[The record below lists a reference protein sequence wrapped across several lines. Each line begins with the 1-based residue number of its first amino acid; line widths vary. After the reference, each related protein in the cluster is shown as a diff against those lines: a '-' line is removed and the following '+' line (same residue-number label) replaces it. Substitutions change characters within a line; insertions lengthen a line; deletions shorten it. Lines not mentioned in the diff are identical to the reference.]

1 MESHLSNI
9 QQIIEKLDQ
18 IFNYQIQDPNN
29 NKVDEILKLL
39 HRISIYQVQDPKD
52 ANIRQ
57 LVEQTQLIVERLNQ
71 LQQNVQTS
79 QTGNV
84 QTSQTGNVQTS
95 QTGNVQTSQTGNVQ
109 TSQTGNVQTSQTGV
123 ITNTIKLNDMT
134 HFLWFV
140 VGGLM
145 FLAALKIIVA

>member
-1 MESHLSNI
+1 MESLADSNNQLI
-9 QQIIEKLDQ
+9 RKLEQIL
-18 IFNYQIQDPNN
+18 NYQIQDPKDA
-29 NKVDEILKLL
+29 KVDEILKLL
-39 HRISIYQVQDPKD
+39 HAISTYQIQDPKD

-71 LQQNVQTS
+71 LQQILQTS
-79 QTGNV
+79 PGNV
-84 QTSQTGNVQTS
+84 QTSPGNVQTF
-95 QTGNVQTSQTGNVQ
+95 
-109 TSQTGNVQTSQTGV
+109 QTGV
-123 ITNTIKLNDMT
+123 MTNTIKLNDMT

>member
-95 QTGNVQTSQTGNVQ
+95 QTG
-109 TSQTGNVQTSQTGV
+109 V

>member
-1 MESHLSNI
+1 MESLADSNNQLI
-9 QQIIEKLDQ
+9 RKLEQIL
-18 IFNYQIQDPNN
+18 NYQIQDPKDA
-29 NKVDEILKLL
+29 KVDEILKLL
-39 HRISIYQVQDPKD
+39 HAISTYQIQDPKD

-71 LQQNVQTS
+71 LQQILQTS
-79 QTGNV
+79 PGNV
-84 QTSQTGNVQTS
+84 QTSPGNVQTS
-95 QTGNVQTSQTGNVQ
+95 PGNVQTF
-109 TSQTGNVQTSQTGV
+109 QTGV
-123 ITNTIKLNDMT
+123 MTNTIKLNDMT